1 MSKQTAVEWL
11 IEQYVDSA
19 GILNPIDIQNALQ
32 MEREQIVEAYINSE
46 TEYHSNDDAKAMA
59 KHYYE
64 QNYGKEAGH
73 EEHS

>member
-32 MEREQIVEAYINSE
+32 MEREQIVEAFQ
-46 TEYHSNDDAKAMA
+46 TEWSQHNYSGEQ
-59 KHYYE
+59 YYA
-64 QNYGKEAGH
+64 NTYGKEASH
-73 EEHS
+73 EA

>member
-32 MEREQIVEAYINSE
+32 MERGQIEHAWHDG
-46 TEYHSNDDAKAMA
+46 HSPYGHMFVGN
-59 KHYYE
+59 YLE
-64 QNYGKEAGH
+64 NTYGKEASD
-73 EEHS
+73 ES